1 MSVRGVGVDIVEI
14 ARMRA
19 ALERTPDLLTRLF
32 TDRERI
38 ACSGAG
44 GRLRVPGL
52 AARFAAKE
60 AVAKALGTGIRGFS
74 FLDIEV
80 VADSSGRPSIVL
92 HARAAELAA
101 RLGVGRVHVSLSTS
115 VELAVASVVAE
126 SVPPS
131 PDEWGL
137 SERESS

>member
-1 MSVRGVGVDIVEI
+1 MSIVGVGVDVVEI
-14 ARMRA
+14 ARLRV
-19 ALERTPDLLTRLF
+19 ALERTPGLLTRLF
-32 TDRERI
+32 TEGERT

-80 VADSSGRPSIVL
+80 VTEGSGRPTVVL
-92 HARAAELAA
+92 HARAAQVAD
-101 RLGVGRVHVSLSTS
+101 RLGADHVHISLSTS
-115 VELAVASVVAE
+115 ADLAVANAVLE
-126 SVPPS
+126 SVS
-131 PDEWGL
+131 PLPIGTWTNE
-137 SERESS
+137 